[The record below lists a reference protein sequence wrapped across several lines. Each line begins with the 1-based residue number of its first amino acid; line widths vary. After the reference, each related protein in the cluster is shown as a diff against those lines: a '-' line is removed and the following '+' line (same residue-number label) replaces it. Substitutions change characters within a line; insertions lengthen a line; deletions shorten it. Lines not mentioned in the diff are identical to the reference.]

1 VRDPDVVIGTGI
13 ASPKELLSLKSFGIV
28 KETKMD
34 IAKIKAKTPFVKP
47 IDPAITCVSET
58 NAYAVSYSLVWHGA
72 INVSYVDRS
81 LVLAYSQNCRNALV
95 ISEEHEFSNMPAQLT
110 ITPIINFTTAREH
123 EKLVEIYYG
132 RPEDDDY
139 LNQLVDTI
147 RNIVKEVGG
156 AQKIDS
162 KILFSHEEETAQE
175 SFLFMRGEKLEAKL
189 KSCGLTVVS
198 TTTNDVLEGAEIFSH
213 SEFYDNSVIYSK
225 TDDLR
230 FF

>member
-1 VRDPDVVIGTGI
+1 
-13 ASPKELLSLKSFGIV
+13 
-28 KETKMD
+28 MD

-58 NAYAVSYSLVWHGA
+58 NAYAVSYSLVVSKFCNKRRVSDALLQWRGA
-72 INVSYVDRS
+72 INVSYADRS

-110 ITPIINFTTAREH
+110 ITPIINFKIAREH

-213 SEFYDNSVIYSK
+213 SEFYEKGVIYSK
-225 TDDLR
+225 IDDLR
-230 FF
+230 YF